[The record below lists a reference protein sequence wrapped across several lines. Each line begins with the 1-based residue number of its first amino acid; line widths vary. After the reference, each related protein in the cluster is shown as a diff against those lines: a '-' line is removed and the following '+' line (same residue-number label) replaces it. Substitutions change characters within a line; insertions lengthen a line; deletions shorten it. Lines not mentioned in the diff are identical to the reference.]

1 MIGDVTKSL
10 FPLYTRLSGLEPLV
24 LRPETGFLMI
34 GERCNVAGSPK
45 FARMIREDNFE
56 GALEIARQ
64 QVENGANMLDICF
77 DDALLDAPA
86 CMRQFLNL
94 LMSEPDLC
102 RVPVMVDSSRWEAIE
117 AGLQCVQGK
126 CLVNSL
132 SLKEGEDEFLR
143 LAKRARF
150 YGAALV
156 VMAFDEQGQA
166 DSYERK
172 VEVCQR
178 AYHLLTQ
185 KAHVP
190 PDDIIFDP
198 NVLTIATGIEEH
210 QDYAVAFIEAT
221 RWIKQNLPG
230 AKVSGGISNL
240 SFSFRGNNPVR
251 EAMHSVF
258 LYHAIQAGLD
268 MGIVNAGQLEVYEE
282 IEPELRELVEDAV
295 LNRRPDATER
305 LITYAEQVKSKEQGV
320 ALKEGAGW
328 REGPVEERLKHAL
341 IKGITDFVEADT
353 MEALAQY
360 GKPLSVIEGPLMEGM
375 GVVGD
380 LFGSGKMFLPQV
392 VKSARVM
399 KRAVAVLEPYMEAEK
414 SARAAETGQAARSQ
428 TMVLATVKGD
438 VHDIGKN
445 IVAIV
450 LRCNGYEVI
459 DLGVMIPCDRILQE
473 ARERQAGVIGL
484 SGLITP
490 SLDEMAHV
498 AKEMERQGFE
508 IPLLIG
514 GATTSRA
521 HTALKIAPFYSKPVV
536 YVHDASRAVPVMGQ
550 LMSEERRES
559 FIAANLED
567 QEQVRQQYANKQA
580 QKKMLTIAQARENR
594 FQTDWQAAEI
604 AEPAFLGLREVQ
616 PSIEALAPFI
626 DWTPFFHVWEL
637 RGRFPKLLDDP
648 DIGPRARE
656 VYEDAQ
662 QLLAG
667 LIQEKRLT
675 AKGIYGFFPANSVGD
690 DIEVYANSGDSEPLL
705 VFHSLRQQ
713 DEKPPGQPNY
723 ALADFVAP
731 KSSGKQDYIG
741 GFAVTSGLGL
751 EAIVEAFERS
761 HDDYNAI
768 MAKALADRLAEAFA
782 EYLHRQARRD
792 WGYGKEETLSNEE
805 LIREQYRGIRPAP
818 GYPACPDHTEKLAL
832 FQLLQASERTGIQ
845 LTESL
850 AMMPP
855 SSVCGWY
862 FSHPQSR
869 YFNVGKLQRDQVE
882 DYARRKG
889 IEVKAAEKWLSASL
903 NYEF

>member
-1 MIGDVTKSL
+1 MTRSL

-64 QVENGANMLDICF
+64 QVENGANMLDVCF

-132 SLKEGEDEFLR
+132 SLKEGEEEFLK

-166 DSYERK
+166 DSYKRK
-172 VEVCQR
+172 IDVCQR

-190 PDDIIFDP
+190 PEDIIFDP

-240 SFSFRGNNPVR
+240 SFSFRGNNLVR

-305 LITYAEQVKSKEQGV
+305 LIAYAEQVKSKEQGV

-353 MEALAQY
+353 MEALALY

-414 SARAAETGQAARSQ
+414 SARAAETGQTARSQ

-521 HTALKIAPFYSKPVV
+521 HTALKIAPFYSHPVV

-550 LMSEERRES
+550 LMSEERRDS
-559 FIAANLED
+559 FIAANRED

-594 FQTDWQAAEI
+594 FQTDWQTVEI
-604 AEPAFLGLREVQ
+604 AEPVFTGLREVQ
-616 PSIEALAPFI
+616 PSLEALVSFI

-648 DIGPRARE
+648 EIGPRARE

-662 QLLAG
+662 QLLAR
-667 LIQEKRLT
+667 LIKEKRLT
-675 AKGIYGFFPANSVGD
+675 AKGVYGFFPANSVGD
-690 DIEVYANSGDSEPLL
+690 DIEVYANPCDSDPLL
-705 VFHSLRQQ
+705 VFHFLRQQ

-741 GFAVTSGLGL
+741 SFAVTTGLGL
-751 EAIVEAFERS
+751 EAIVEAFERA

-792 WGYGKEETLSNEE
+792 WGYGKDEALSNEE

-832 FQLLQASERTGIQ
+832 FQLLQVSERTGIQ

-850 AMMPP
+850 AMTPP

-889 IEVKAAEKWLSASL
+889 IEVKVAEKWLSASL

>member
-1 MIGDVTKSL
+1 MTRSL

-64 QVENGANMLDICF
+64 QVENGANMLDVCF

-132 SLKEGEDEFLR
+132 SLKEGEEEFLK

-166 DSYERK
+166 DSYKRK
-172 VEVCQR
+172 IDVCQR

-190 PDDIIFDP
+190 PEDIIFDP

-240 SFSFRGNNPVR
+240 SFSFRGNNLVR

-305 LITYAEQVKSKEQGV
+305 LIAYAEQVKSKEQGV

-353 MEALAQY
+353 MEALALY

-414 SARAAETGQAARSQ
+414 SARAAETGQTARSQ

-521 HTALKIAPFYSKPVV
+521 HTALKIAPFYSHPVV

-550 LMSEERRES
+550 LMSEERRDS
-559 FIAANLED
+559 FIAANRED

-594 FQTDWQAAEI
+594 FQTDWQTVEI
-604 AEPAFLGLREVQ
+604 AEPVFTGLREVQ
-616 PSIEALAPFI
+616 PSLEALVSFI

-648 DIGPRARE
+648 EIGPRARE

-662 QLLAG
+662 QLLAR
-667 LIQEKRLT
+667 LIKEKRLT
-675 AKGIYGFFPANSVGD
+675 AKGVYGFFPANSVGD
-690 DIEVYANSGDSEPLL
+690 DIEVYANPGDSDPLL
-705 VFHSLRQQ
+705 VFHFLRQQ

-741 GFAVTSGLGL
+741 SFAVTTGLGL
-751 EAIVEAFERS
+751 EAIVEAFERA

-792 WGYGKEETLSNEE
+792 WGYGKDEALSNEE

-832 FQLLQASERTGIQ
+832 FQLLQVSERTGIQ

-850 AMMPP
+850 AMTPP

-889 IEVKAAEKWLSASL
+889 IEVKVAEKWLSASL

>member
-1 MIGDVTKSL
+1 
-10 FPLYTRLSGLEPLV
+10 
-24 LRPETGFLMI
+24 
-34 GERCNVAGSPK
+34 
-45 FARMIREDNFE
+45 
-56 GALEIARQ
+56 
-64 QVENGANMLDICF
+64 
-77 DDALLDAPA
+77 
-86 CMRQFLNL
+86 
-94 LMSEPDLC
+94 
-102 RVPVMVDSSRWEAIE
+102 
-117 AGLQCVQGK
+117 
-126 CLVNSL
+126 
-132 SLKEGEDEFLR
+132 
-143 LAKRARF
+143 
-150 YGAALV
+150 
-156 VMAFDEQGQA
+156 
-166 DSYERK
+166 
-172 VEVCQR
+172 
-178 AYHLLTQ
+178 
-185 KAHVP
+185 
-190 PDDIIFDP
+190 
-198 NVLTIATGIEEH
+198 
-210 QDYAVAFIEAT
+210 
-221 RWIKQNLPG
+221 
-230 AKVSGGISNL
+230 
-240 SFSFRGNNPVR
+240 
-251 EAMHSVF
+251 
-258 LYHAIQAGLD
+258 
-268 MGIVNAGQLEVYEE
+268 
-282 IEPELRELVEDAV
+282 
-295 LNRRPDATER
+295 
-305 LITYAEQVKSKEQGV
+305 
-320 ALKEGAGW
+320 
-328 REGPVEERLKHAL
+328 
-341 IKGITDFVEADT
+341 
-353 MEALAQY
+353 
-360 GKPLSVIEGPLMEGM
+360 
-375 GVVGD
+375 
-380 LFGSGKMFLPQV
+380 
-392 VKSARVM
+392 
-399 KRAVAVLEPYMEAEK
+399 
-414 SARAAETGQAARSQ
+414 
-428 TMVLATVKGD
+428 MVLATVKGD

-521 HTALKIAPFYSKPVV
+521 HTALKIAPFYSHPVV

-550 LMSEERRES
+550 LMSEERRDS
-559 FIAANLED
+559 FIAANRED

-594 FQTDWQAAEI
+594 FQTDWQTVEI
-604 AEPAFLGLREVQ
+604 AEPVFTGLREVQ
-616 PSIEALAPFI
+616 PSLEALVSFI

-648 DIGPRARE
+648 EIGPRARE

-662 QLLAG
+662 QLLAR
-667 LIQEKRLT
+667 LIKEKRLT
-675 AKGIYGFFPANSVGD
+675 AKGVYGFFPANSVGD
-690 DIEVYANSGDSEPLL
+690 DIEVYANPCDSDPLL
-705 VFHSLRQQ
+705 VFHFLRQQ

-741 GFAVTSGLGL
+741 SFAVTTGLGL
-751 EAIVEAFERS
+751 EAIVEAFERA

-792 WGYGKEETLSNEE
+792 WGYGKDEALSNEE

-832 FQLLQASERTGIQ
+832 FQLLQVSERTGIQ

-850 AMMPP
+850 AMTPP

-889 IEVKAAEKWLSASL
+889 IEVKVAEKWLSASL